1 MRPPTSIIKRIEVN
15 KTFFAQF
22 QGFFHAQ
29 NFFEQRCA
37 MKKVKIAAKISFEEK
52 IIVFYNTEIK
62 AITETCDKTF
72 IYHPLMYSSN
82 FSSF

>member
-22 QGFFHAQ
+22 QGFSCTKLFV
-29 NFFEQRCA
+29 QRCA

-52 IIVFYNTEIK
+52 IILFYNTEIK
-62 AITETCDKTF
+62 AITETCDKNF

>member
-22 QGFFHAQ
+22 QGFFMHKT
-29 NFFEQRCA
+29 FFEQRCV

-62 AITETCDKTF
+62 AIT
-72 IYHPLMYSSN
+72 
-82 FSSF
+82 